1 MFKPFSWMFKTENF
15 KKRFWQLFITFIC
28 FYTLSIV
35 VYYGKD
41 FFAVDLA
48 DKQFT
53 NIVSIIL
60 YLTAFLIP
68 QGYFWELTSNIISR
82 KVDIVASNVYSG
94 KIKQCDIIELPEFKI
109 KDLFWRGIASIVA
122 SFITFAPFILL
133 MHSISFTE
141 VFELPILNIEILKNI
156 YFACLLFLIIV
167 FLICLPGLLWNYSY
181 RNSIVAGLNI
191 FKAIYLLETY
201 PLKYITNTLTFIVF
215 YIVNCSILIKLDY
228 LILSNNLLQET
239 YIVFLGLNIVI
250 QLLYIYS
257 LHVYAYLLGTIAP
270 PSEG

>member
-1 MFKPFSWMFKTENF
+1 M
-15 KKRFWQLFITFIC
+15 
-28 FYTLSIV
+28 
-35 VYYGKD
+35 
-41 FFAVDLA
+41 
-48 DKQFT
+48 
-53 NIVSIIL
+53 
-60 YLTAFLIP
+60 
-68 QGYFWELTSNIISR
+68 
-82 KVDIVASNVYSG
+82 
-94 KIKQCDIIELPEFKI
+94 
-109 KDLFWRGIASIVA
+109 A
-122 SFITFAPFILL
+122 SFITFAPFMLL

-201 PLKYITNTLTFIVF
+201 TLKYITNTLTFIVF